1 MSPNVN
7 ILVAEDS
14 PADIKIMQRAFQK
27 TRLSH
32 PIFFVRDGEE
42 AIDFLMRKGKYSV
55 PESSPRPDLILL
67 DIKMPKATGTEV
79 LRVIKAEQS
88 LRKIPVT
95 MLTTSGQSEDI
106 NDCYTLGANSYIVKP
121 LDFDAFSRA
130 IEAFCYYWT
139 SVAVLPNGVGLGR
152 E

>member
-1 MSPNVN
+1 MNPNVN

-14 PADIKIMQRAFQK
+14 LVDIKIMQRAFQK
-27 TRLSH
+27 TRLPH

-42 AIDFLMRKGKYSV
+42 AIDFLMRKGRYSD
-55 PESSPRPDLILL
+55 PDSSPRPDLILL
-67 DIKMPKATGTEV
+67 DIKMPRATGTEV
-79 LRVIKAEQS
+79 LRAIKNEPA

-106 NDCYTLGANSYIVKP
+106 NDCYNLGANSYIVKP

-130 IEAFCYYWT
+130 VEAFCFYWT
-139 SVAVLPNGVGLGR
+139 SIAVLPNGVGLGR